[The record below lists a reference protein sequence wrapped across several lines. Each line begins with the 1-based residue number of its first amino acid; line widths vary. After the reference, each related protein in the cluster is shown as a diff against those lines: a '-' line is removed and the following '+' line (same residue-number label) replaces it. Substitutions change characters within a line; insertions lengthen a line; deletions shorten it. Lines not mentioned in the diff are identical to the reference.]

1 MEMPVTADLS
11 EVIRN
16 APRNC
21 WLALS
26 SDQSVL
32 LGYGDTMDAAVDA
45 AQAKG
50 VEEPVLLWSPQ
61 EWIPAVY

>member
-1 MEMPVTADLS
+1 MPADIS
-11 EVIRN
+11 DVIRN

-21 WLALS
+21 WLALN
-26 SDQSVL
+26 SDQSELV
-32 LGYGDTMDAAVDA
+32 GHGATADDAIDA

-50 VEEPVLLWSPQ
+50 VGEPVLLWSPE

>member
-1 MEMPVTADLS
+1 MPITADIS

-26 SDQSVL
+26 DDQSEL
-32 LGYGDTMDAAVDA
+32 LGYGETIDAAVDA
-45 AQAKG
+45 AEAKG
-50 VEEPVLLWSPQ
+50 IKEPVLLWSPE
-61 EWIPAVY
+61 EWMPAVY